1 MGLQR
6 WSQSAISRIQEDAV
20 QLTFFGTTSNNGGSP
35 TLFGTDRDTYL
46 IQGFK
51 VLDAEALAQLD
62 LPEHETV
69 VEVPKALFRFA
80 PPAVG

>member
-1 MGLQR
+1 MIANCGIHPGHDHDTTPSPPKKQQYRAMINLGYV
-6 WSQSAISRIQEDAV
+6 ALYLV
-20 QLTFFGTTSNNGGSP
+20 QGW
-35 TLFGTDRDTYL
+35 
-46 IQGFK
+46 K

-80 PPAVG
+80 PPAVD

>member
-1 MGLQR
+1 LR
-6 WSQSAISRIQEDAV
+6 
-20 QLTFFGTTSNNGGSP
+20 T
-35 TLFGTDRDTYL
+35 
-46 IQGFK
+46 
-51 VLDAEALAQLD
+51 ALLD

>member
-1 MGLQR
+1 M
-6 WSQSAISRIQEDAV
+6 
-20 QLTFFGTTSNNGGSP
+20 QLTFLGSESNNGGSP

-51 VLDAEALAQLD
+51 VLDAEALAQLN

-69 VEVPKALFRFA
+69 IEVPKALLRFA
-80 PPAVG
+80 PPAGS